1 MDSLPPREWE
11 DIKAYKSNPDKL
23 DSKKIKKHRTKCFK
37 EALSTK
43 TTEQNYRNSKKGVLI
58 KERST
63 AFWLRKT
70 HSK

>member
-1 MDSLPPREWE
+1 MDSLPPRKWE

-43 TTEQNYRNSKKGVLI
+43 TTEQNYK
-58 KERST
+58 
-63 AFWLRKT
+63 
-70 HSK
+70 HC